1 MSSPRLCY
9 VFGQFRLDSVDKV
22 LLKDEQPVPLTPKAI
37 DTLLAL
43 VARHGHLVTKEEL
56 LQRVWPDA
64 FVEENNLA
72 QNISML
78 RRVLGEAVGAE
89 RFIETVPKRGYRF
102 VAPVTEHVPDSGAVA
117 DAPAEPVIMPETP
130 AVVAELNVGSLTG
143 RRVAIWGAVVAVGLA
158 VISVAISLTGD
169 RTIDPGTRP
178 TSLSGERPT
187 TDVTRIA
194 VLPFVNLGST
204 TEAYFV
210 AGMTEEITSRLAG
223 LRQVAVPS
231 STTLAEYDRR
241 GKSLT
246 RIGTELRADYIVE
259 GSVRWAQ
266 MGDATHVR
274 ITPKLIRVA
283 DDTTVWTHPYEASIS
298 DVFKMQAEIAY
309 QITGALQVALDARER
324 RAVEARP
331 TADTE
336 AYLAYLRG
344 IASHQQGASDTANL
358 ARARTELEHAVSAI
372 QRSRW
377 RGAGWGACT
386 RGNTAQARCA
396 CRRRWKGRITQR
408 SARLSSTLVAQK
420 PTSDWRIVLMSDR
433 DYDGAL
439 RELDIAR
446 VGLPNSPE
454 LLHIV
459 AIIQQRRGRWTES
472 LATYMRAFELD
483 PSSTAELVALH
494 YMHQRQYAEVRR
506 FISVAKA
513 ANRSSALVPEAWMH
527 FSERGDITEARRV
540 LESPAAP
547 DRRRTVASRGCS
559 RASSGSM
566 GGISARSSSSAGWS
580 RPAHGCRPIS
590 GFRPH
595 SPPVRCTKVW
605 AGRRRRAEAT
615 PPRWPKGEDDSSL
628 RPPITRTRPRSRW
641 LPLDLVM
648 PPRRSTTRD
657 VQWNCCP
664 SRRMPPK
671 VRCISISRRRSR
683 RAQAIMPPPSPRSIR
698 CSASLASTTNSG
710 CNATRGLPPFGVT
723 PHSRPRSR
731 AGLGSGA
738 TCCLQL
744 RGRAPDGLV
753 TSHGVHPPRD
763 RTVNQLV
770 FPARR
775 RIIGAHSAT
784 SPLSGVS
791 ARVNMPRH
799 SRKSRYAVAR
809 VAALLLLVATLA
821 ARAVVATTFM
831 SVEPIPGGDVV
842 GEPTLAVIES
852 AGYDEPRVVEQ
863 SAAERLRVRPENDR
877 RAHR

>member
-9 VFGQFRLDSVDKV
+9 VFRQFRLDSVDKV

-102 VAPVTEHVPDSGAVA
+102 VAPVTEHVPDSDAVA
-117 DAPAEPVIMPETP
+117 DVPAEPVVMPETP
-130 AVVAELNVGSLTG
+130 AVVAELKVGSFTG

-158 VISVAISLTGD
+158 VIAVSISLTGD
-169 RTIDPGTRP
+169 RTVDAGTRP
-178 TSLSGERPT
+178 SSLSGGPPT

-246 RIGTELRADYIVE
+246 RIGTELRAEYIVE

-358 ARARTELEHAVSAI
+358 ARARAELEHAVKRDPTFALAWSWLGRVYAWQHRTGAMRVPETMERARHAAQRAI
-372 QRSRW
+372 ELDP
-377 RGAGWGACT
+377 
-386 RGNTAQARCA
+386 
-396 CRRRWKGRITQR
+396 GRAETHLGL
-408 SARLSSTLVAQK
+408 AV
-420 PTSDWRIVLMSDR
+420 VLMSDR

-454 LLHIV
+454 LLQTV
-459 AIIQQRRGRWTES
+459 AIIQQRRAQWTES

-513 ANRSSALVPEAWMH
+513 ANRSAVLVPEAWMH

-540 LESPAAP
+540 LESA
-547 DRRRTVASRGCS
+547 R
-559 RASSGSM
+559 
-566 GGISARSSSSAGWS
+566 SARSTTDSRVQGLLARFEWFDGRYQRALELIAGME
-580 RPAHGCRPIS
+580 
-590 GFRPH
+590 
-595 SPPVRCTKVW
+595 PPG
-605 AGRRRRAEAT
+605 A
-615 PPRWPKGEDDSSL
+615 
-628 RPPITRTRPRSRW
+628 W
-641 LPLDLVM
+641 LPANF
-648 PPRRSTTRD
+648 R
-657 VQWNCCP
+657 
-664 SRRMPPK
+664 
-671 VRCISISRRRSR
+671 
-683 RAQAIMPPPSPRSIR
+683 
-698 CSASLASTTNSG
+698 
-710 CNATRGLPPFGVT
+710 
-723 PHSRPRSR
+723 
-731 AGLGSGA
+731 
-738 TCCLQL
+738 
-744 RGRAPDGLV
+744 
-753 TSHGVHPPRD
+753 
-763 RTVNQLV
+763 
-770 FPARR
+770 FP
-775 RIIGAHSAT
+775 
-784 SPLSGVS
+784 
-791 ARVNMPRH
+791 
-799 SRKSRYAVAR
+799 
-809 VAALLLLVATLA
+809 ATLA
-821 ARAVVATTFM
+821 AGQVYESLGRQEAASRSYAAAMAEGRRRQLAAPHDHQNEAALAMAAAGLGLAAEAVDHARRAV
-831 SVEPIPGGDVV
+831 ELLPITKD
-842 GEPTLAVIES
+842 
-852 AGYDEPRVVEQ
+852 
-863 SAAERLRVRPENDR
+863 AAEGPLYLYLQAQVQARTGDHAAAFTTLDQMFSVPGFYNEQWVQRDPWFASLRRHPSFQAAVTRWSRQRGNVLLAAARPSP
-877 RAHR
+877 